1 MIIFLN
7 DILHA
12 QQGERSLVNMV
23 GEQLALS
30 SQTQGVDAV
39 TLKDADGEQRRDA
52 HYHQRHEEL
61 VAAREFGNEEDA
73 RKRCMHHARNEA
85 RHTHQCK
92 VLLRNIDTYL
102 IHIPKARK
110 EETGKTSDNE
120 RRSKGTTASAT
131 TIGGRGG
138 KNLGKGYQGDVEDE
152 QLVVPVEERTAHHLP
167 PVFHI
172 LSLQQHVDSRISL
185 AIERRE
191 EEDERTQNQSTKE
204 QLYVGIRRKLGK
216 EALACRH
223 GAHEIKAHQT
233 AKDAQ

>member
-1 MIIFLN
+1 MFGKNGSRLHHQLTHGEMLIQFGAEDNVANLRNIYYSQQHTRLIQNRQKVVVTATYLTHQLAHRQIRTYRMIVFLN

-30 SQTQGVDAV
+30 SQTQGVDTV
-39 TLKDADGEQRRDA
+39 TLEDADGEQRRDA

-61 VAAREFGNEEDA
+61 VAAREFGDEEDA

-138 KNLGKGYQGDVEDE
+138 KT
-152 QLVVPVEERTAHHLP
+152 LVKVTK
-167 PVFHI
+167 
-172 LSLQQHVDSRISL
+172 
-185 AIERRE
+185 AI
-191 EEDERTQNQSTKE
+191 
-204 QLYVGIRRKLGK
+204 
-216 EALACRH
+216 
-223 GAHEIKAHQT
+223 
-233 AKDAQ
+233 